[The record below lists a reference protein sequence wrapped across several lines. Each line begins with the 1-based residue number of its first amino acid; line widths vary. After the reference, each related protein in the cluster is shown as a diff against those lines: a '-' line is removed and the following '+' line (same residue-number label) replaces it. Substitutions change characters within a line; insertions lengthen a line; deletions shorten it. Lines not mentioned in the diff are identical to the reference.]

1 MQLSL
6 PWSEPDVGRSESVLF
21 VRHRRARRYIIR
33 VLPGGVVRVTVPR
46 WGAKRDA
53 WAFVHSSRA
62 WIARQRERQA
72 LGAAAR
78 QPSWDLG
85 TSVLVDGRDA
95 TVTIDGDRR
104 VQIRCEG
111 EAEVRLDASGRDVR
125 RTVEAWLRARA
136 ARVLPARLNALA
148 ATHGIE
154 VPRISIR
161 NQRSRWG
168 ACSPSGTITLN
179 WRLVQVPS
187 FVCDY
192 VLLHELMHRRELNHS
207 PRFWRLV
214 AACCPRHAE
223 ARLWLRKEG
232 KDLWSECDCS

>member
-1 MQLSL
+1 VQLRL
-6 PWSEPDVGRSESVLF
+6 PWAEPDVGSSESIRF
-21 VRHRRARRYIIR
+21 VRHRRARRYIIC

-53 WAFVHSSRA
+53 WAFVHSSRD
-62 WIARQRERQA
+62 WIARQRARQA
-72 LGAAAR
+72 RDTAER
-78 QPSWDLG
+78 KPWDHG
-85 TSVLVDGRDA
+85 TSVLVAGRDA
-95 TVTIDGDRR
+95 IVIDGGAG
-104 VQIRCEG
+104 VKIRCEG
-111 EAEVRLDASGRDVR
+111 EEEVRLDASGRDVR

-136 ARVLPARLNALA
+136 ARVLPARLRALA

-168 ACSPSGTITLN
+168 ACSPSGAITLN

-214 AACCPRHAE
+214 AACCPRYAE

-232 KDLWSECDCS
+232 KRLWSECDCS

>member
-72 LGAAAR
+72 LGAATK
-78 QPSWDLG
+78 QPWDLG

-95 TVTIDGDRR
+95 TVTIEGDTR
-104 VQIRCEG
+104 VRIRCEG
-111 EAEVRLDASGRDVR
+111 EDEVRLDVSGRDVR

-136 ARVLPARLNALA
+136 ARLLPARLNALA

-179 WRLVQVPS
+179 WRLVQVPP

-192 VLLHELMHRRELNHS
+192 VLVHELMHRRELNHS